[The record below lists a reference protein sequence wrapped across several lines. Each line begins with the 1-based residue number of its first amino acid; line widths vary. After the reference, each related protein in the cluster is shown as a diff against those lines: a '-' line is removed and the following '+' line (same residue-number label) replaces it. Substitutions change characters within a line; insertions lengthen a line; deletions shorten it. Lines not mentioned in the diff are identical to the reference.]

1 MDDNKIMNKI
11 KKILES
17 LNLLYYEYNTKS
29 NILFVDQTTSQENIN
44 RERVKA
50 TYCLTSNDIEFFIDE
65 DENIVISHKDTFLTR
80 LAQRYKNFLNKIKNN
95 RKNIYVL
102 SEKNVKD
109 AHNLPMFDIKYLEK
123 DVELETYDAL
133 VFTSKN
139 AIKALASL
147 NDSWKKIPSYVI
159 APQTA
164 KVLKTLDGTLSYVG
178 KEHHGNEFAHEIS
191 DELCGKKVLYVCGA
205 KVVSNL
211 VNILNNNGVLCE
223 SLVVYETVCKNYD
236 KEIKLPKNSIII
248 FSSPS
253 TIECFFKNV
262 KWDKSFEAVSI
273 GQTTAQYFPEYVTPH
288 IAESTSLISCVQ
300 KAQELS

>member
-95 RKNIYVL
+95 RKKIYILSDKNI
-102 SEKNVKD
+102 KD
-109 AHNLPMFDIKYLEK
+109 AQNLPMFEIKYLEQ
-123 DVELETYDAL
+123 DINLEIYDAL

-139 AIKALASL
+139 AIKAIDSI
-147 NDSWKKIPSYVI
+147 DESWKKIPSYVI

-164 KVLKTLDGTLSYVG
+164 KIVKSLGGILTYVG
-178 KEHHGNEFAHEIS
+178 KSHHGNEFAQEIT
-191 DELCGKKVLYVCGA
+191 DELDGKKVLYVRGA
-205 KVVSNL
+205 KIVSSL
-211 VNILNNNGVLCE
+211 VDILNDSGVDCD
-223 SLVVYETVCKNYD
+223 SFIAYETVCKKYE
-236 KEIKLPKNSIII
+236 KEITLPKNSIII

-262 KWDKSFEAVSI
+262 KWDESFQAVSI
-273 GQTTAQYFPEYVTPH
+273 GQTTAQYFPDYVTPH